1 MLILELIQQAK
12 LEIFFIIFRMKV
24 NLFNK
29 GVRNKFWVYFS
40 VISGILSY
48 ILLFNIVADEYKDY
62 QKCFGYISFFLLINI
77 YLIIWI
83 RANYLTDVN
92 IDIDGSTVNI
102 KSGDLFSQD
111 GYKVI
116 PFNEYFDTIVDEKI
130 ISSSSLN
137 GIFINNYSNT
147 TLNNLDNH
155 IIQNTY
161 NEDVLNPNTQRRFGG
176 KVVKFNLSTIIV
188 FNEYLLIAFSKFDE
202 HNKAVLSMPEY
213 IEFLINFWDRV
224 NRIYAQKS
232 VSVPIFGSGITRIKE
247 HKNISDEDLLKIMLW
262 TFKLSE
268 MKFKHPAKLSI
279 IIHIEKIDKI
289 DLFNLKST
297 ELGL

>member
-1 MLILELIQQAK
+1 
-12 LEIFFIIFRMKV
+12 MKV

-116 PFNEYFDTIVDEKI
+116 PFNEYFDTIVNEKI

>member
-1 MLILELIQQAK
+1 
-12 LEIFFIIFRMKV
+12 MKV

-40 VISGILSY
+40 VISGILSF
-48 ILLFNIVADEYKDY
+48 ILLFNVVPDEYKDY
-62 QKCFGYISFFLLINI
+62 LKCFGYISFILLIII
-77 YLIIWI
+77 YLILWI
-83 RANYLTDVN
+83 RANCLTDVD

-102 KSGDLFSQD
+102 KSGDLFSQN

-116 PFNEYFDTIVDEKI
+116 PFNEYFDTSVDEKI

-147 TLNNLDNH
+147 ALNNLDNH
-155 IIQNTY
+155 IIQSADS
-161 NEDVLNPNTQRRFGG
+161 EDVLNPNTQRRLGG
-176 KVVKFNLSTIIV
+176 KVVKFKLSTIIV
-188 FNEYLLIAFSKFDE
+188 FNEYLLTAFSKFDE
-202 HNKAVLSMPEY
+202 HNKAVLTMPEY

-279 IIHIEKIDKI
+279 IIHKDKIDKI

>member
-102 KSGDLFSQD
+102 KSGDLFSQN

-161 NEDVLNPNTQRRFGG
+161 NEDVLNPNTHRRFGG

-279 IIHIEKIDKI
+279 IIHKEKIDKI

>member
-1 MLILELIQQAK
+1 M
-12 LEIFFIIFRMKV
+12 FSMKV

-40 VISGILSY
+40 VISGILSF
-48 ILLFNIVADEYKDY
+48 ILLFNIVPDEYKDY
-62 QKCFGYISFFLLINI
+62 LKCFGYISFILLIII

-83 RANYLTDVN
+83 RANCLTDVN
-92 IDIDGSTVNI
+92 IDVDGSTVNI

-111 GYKVI
+111 GFKVI
-116 PFNEYFDTIVDEKI
+116 PFNEYFDTVVDEKI

-147 TLNNLDNH
+147 AINNLDNH
-155 IIQNTY
+155 IIQNTD
-161 NEDVLNPNTQRRFGG
+161 NEDVLNPNTQRRLGG
-176 KVVKFNLSTIIV
+176 KVVKFKLSTIIV
-188 FNEYLLIAFSKFDE
+188 FNEYLLTAFSKFDE
-202 HNKAVLSMPEY
+202 HNKAVLTMPEY

-279 IIHIEKIDKI
+279 IIHKDKIDKI

>member
-1 MLILELIQQAK
+1 
-12 LEIFFIIFRMKV
+12 MKV

-29 GVRNKFWVYFS
+29 GVRNKFWVFFS
-40 VISGILSY
+40 VISGILSF
-48 ILLFNIVADEYKDY
+48 ILLFNIVPDEYKDY
-62 QKCFGYISFFLLINI
+62 LKCFGYISFILLIII
-77 YLIIWI
+77 YIIIWI
-83 RANYLTDVN
+83 RANCLTDVN
-92 IDIDGSTVNI
+92 IDVDGSIVNI
-102 KSGDLFSQD
+102 KSGDLFLQD

-116 PFNEYFDTIVDEKI
+116 PFNEYFDTVVDEKI

-147 TLNNLDNH
+147 AINNLDNH
-155 IIQNTY
+155 IIQNTD
-161 NEDVLNPNTQRRFGG
+161 NEDVLNPNTQRRLGG
-176 KVVKFNLSTIIV
+176 KVVKFKLSTIIV
-188 FNEYLLIAFSKFDE
+188 FNEYLLTAFSKFDE
-202 HNKAVLSMPEY
+202 HNKAVLTMPQY

-247 HKNISDEDLLKIMLW
+247 HKNINDEDLLKIMLW

-279 IIHIEKIDKI
+279 IIHKDKIDKI